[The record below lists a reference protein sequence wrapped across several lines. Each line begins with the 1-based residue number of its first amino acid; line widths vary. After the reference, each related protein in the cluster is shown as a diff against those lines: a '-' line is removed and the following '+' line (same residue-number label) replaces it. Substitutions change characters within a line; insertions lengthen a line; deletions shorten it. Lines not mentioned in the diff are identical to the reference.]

1 MSATYVM
8 KNIRIKAFG
17 RYTTIPKNDMA
28 KLMYYL
34 HCVTSVIDI
43 IDPVLTDYQN
53 YKELTGEQLMEVYN
67 KAKEYSPDKF
77 LSHKIFIINQD
88 LPNNSLE
95 NEFYEITDETIGIH
109 ADKEIAIGGR
119 ISKVN
124 KIMVCNNNWLSVY
137 YYSPIS
143 VVDKIVYDIKSRE
156 NRNYQS
162 QIVNTESSFH
172 PTEKAYVHALI
183 EFGSE
188 PVVMTCWNC
197 QVPITTKIEKKW
209 NCLSCIF
216 CYFCNVFYII
226 FQAIRKR
233 NILFFDIKHRC
244 PRCGQN
250 LGFYKSCQ

>member
-1 MSATYVM
+1 MSETYIT
-8 KNIRIKAFG
+8 KNIRIKDSDK
-17 RYTTIPKNDMA
+17 YTTIPDNAIA

-34 HCVTSVIDI
+34 HCVSSVIGI

-53 YKELTGEQLMEVYN
+53 YKELESKQLVEVYN

-88 LPNNSLE
+88 LLNNSLE
-95 NEFYEITDETIGIH
+95 NEFYEITDEAIGIH
-109 ADKEIAIGGR
+109 ADKEITIGGR
-119 ISKVN
+119 VAKVN

-162 QIVNTESSFH
+162 QIVNTESSFYQS
-172 PTEKAYVHALI
+172 EKVHAMAPI
-183 EFGSE
+183 DFGSE

-197 QVPITTKIEKKW
+197 QAPITSKTESKW

-216 CYFCNVFYII
+216 LPF
-226 FQAIRKR
+226 
-233 NILFFDIKHRC
+233 L
-244 PRCGQN
+244 
-250 LGFYKSCQ
+250 

>member
-1 MSATYVM
+1 
-8 KNIRIKAFG
+8 
-17 RYTTIPKNDMA
+17 
-28 KLMYYL
+28 
-34 HCVTSVIDI
+34 
-43 IDPVLTDYQN
+43 
-53 YKELTGEQLMEVYN
+53 MEVYN

-156 NRNYQS
+156 KRNYQS

-197 QVPITTKIEKKW
+197 QVPITT
-209 NCLSCIF
+209 
-216 CYFCNVFYII
+216 
-226 FQAIRKR
+226 
-233 NILFFDIKHRC
+233 
-244 PRCGQN
+244 
-250 LGFYKSCQ
+250 

>member
-1 MSATYVM
+1 
-8 KNIRIKAFG
+8 
-17 RYTTIPKNDMA
+17 
-28 KLMYYL
+28 
-34 HCVTSVIDI
+34 
-43 IDPVLTDYQN
+43 
-53 YKELTGEQLMEVYN
+53 MEVYN

-109 ADKEIAIGGR
+109 ADKEIIIGGR
-119 ISKVN
+119 VAKVN

-197 QVPITTKIEKKW
+197 QVLITTKIEKKW

-216 CYFCNVFYII
+216 CYFCNVFYVI

-233 NILFFDIKHRC
+233 NILCFDIKHRC
-244 PRCGQN
+244 PRCGRT
-250 LGFYKSCQ
+250 LGFYKTCQ